1 MEATFAS
8 CSVFRE
14 RISPLLEL
22 LDSVRFLI
30 SEKEGFVIQEMED
43 SFVSMVRFHMLPKA
57 CSHFKVD
64 NPNEVLELGINLKV
78 FCTILMCGT
87 GNEELFLKYDPK
99 EPDDIQIR
107 IFSSKRNAEFKLKLM
122 TNTKERLQIPDNTCR
137 AHMRVNSKRLE
148 VYIKQ
153 MKTFSDELYIMV
165 SRKGLRLSL
174 EEGDTKAT
182 IYMKP
187 AKLILDGKE
196 TLFSEDMQDADTLTF
211 LSINQLQ
218 TDESDFEIEKMEY
231 QDKFSLKY
239 ILKFMKSNT
248 HCDTVD
254 LYFFQDLPMLVRFV
268 FQNEKGEKEG
278 VLDFYLAHKV

>member
-1 MEATFAS
+1 MEATFQS
-8 CSVFRE
+8 CAGFRE
-14 RISPLLEL
+14 RILPLLQL
-22 LDSVRFLI
+22 VDSVRFMI
-30 SEKEGFVIQEMED
+30 SAKEGFVIQEMDD
-43 SFVSMVRFHMLPKA
+43 SLVSLVRFHLLPKA
-57 CSHFKVD
+57 CSDFKVENQD
-64 NPNEVLELGINLKV
+64 EVLELGINLKV

-107 IFSSKRNAEFKLKLM
+107 IWSSKRKAEFKFKLM
-122 TNTKERLQIPDNTCR
+122 TNTKERLQIPDNMCR

-148 VYIKQ
+148 VYMKQ
-153 MKTFSDELYIMV
+153 MKTFSDDLYVMV

-196 TLFSEDMQDADTLTF
+196 TLFSEDMEDADTLTF
-211 LSINQLQ
+211 LSINKLE
-218 TDESDFEIEKMEY
+218 TDESDFDIEKVEY
-231 QDKFSLKY
+231 QDKFSVDV
-239 ILKFMKSNT
+239 ILKFMKSNA
-248 HCDTVD
+248 HCATVD

-278 VLDFYLAHKV
+278 VLDFYLGHKI